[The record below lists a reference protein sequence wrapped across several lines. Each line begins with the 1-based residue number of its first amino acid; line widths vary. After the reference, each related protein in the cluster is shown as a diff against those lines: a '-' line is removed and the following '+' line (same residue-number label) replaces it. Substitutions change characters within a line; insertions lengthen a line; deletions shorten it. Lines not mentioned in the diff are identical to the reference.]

1 MFMRV
6 LCMSFLL
13 VPWFVSGRTGKCL
26 GLNIGA
32 RMETREPLRLWRQQ
46 FFVWLRDS

>member
-26 GLNIGA
+26 GLNIGE